1 MLIFIINNNVPG
13 TILDY
18 FSYSR
23 RGKTEKKKICPFME
37 VVFIGGS
44 RLYVTEEIIM
54 KHRER
59 DYKEKRGIV

>member
-1 MLIFIINNNVPG
+1 
-13 TILDY
+13 
-18 FSYSR
+18 
-23 RGKTEKKKICPFME
+23 ME
-37 VVFIGGS
+37 VVFIEGS